1 MQLNQIP
8 LAGNPTPQVTPTPQV
23 DPQQIAMVKNMLMR
37 KGISAET
44 WVRQLCAQKG
54 INVDEFMAQFK
65 DVNIP

>member
-8 LAGNPTPQVTPTPQV
+8 LAGNPTPTPQV
-23 DPQQIAMVKNMLMR
+23 NPQQIAMVKNMLMQ